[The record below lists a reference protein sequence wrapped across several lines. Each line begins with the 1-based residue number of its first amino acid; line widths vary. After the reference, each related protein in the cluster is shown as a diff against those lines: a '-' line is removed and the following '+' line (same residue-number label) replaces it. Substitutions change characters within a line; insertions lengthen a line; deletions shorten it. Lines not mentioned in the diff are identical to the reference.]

1 MPRSS
6 RPMSSIFDLIP
17 TALKTTSAE
26 IVNVSFLFST
36 LTSTLSPRISDPVTL
51 VEQRI
56 FIPDFFNIFS
66 NSLEISLSSFGAI
79 FFSYSTNVTFVPIEL

>member
-1 MPRSS
+1 
-6 RPMSSIFDLIP
+6 MSSMFDLIP

-51 VEQRI
+51 VDQRI

-79 FFSYSTNVTFVPIEL
+79 FFSYSKQI